1 MSKCYILGAGFSKAV
16 SDLPVM
22 KELTEKFWQIRNQ
35 EEKAGHNNRVYWGTK
50 IKHYLEYLENE
61 FFVKPCIKGRYE
73 NYKECDYQEN
83 LEALISF
90 IDLNTSGEIT
100 ARVVNKDGNKESYSK
115 PSLFWNFTDL
125 KELRT
130 CIQTYIYLAFIQ
142 TTIKKEILNPFIQR
156 ISQND
161 KLITF
166 NYDLIVEKALYERG
180 IWKPK
185 DGYGITFKEFHGIA
199 ALHKSKSEVHVYK
212 LHGSLNWKEDVGLQ
226 FFYDGN
232 NEPIFPG
239 YLLEDST
246 SPQYQEKKTGLWIM
260 PSFIK
265 QFLIPE
271 LLDIWQNAFSA
282 IKEAEEIIVIGYSL
296 PKEDS
301 AACLLF
307 GTTNIA
313 GKRLILVDP
322 NADKLL
328 EKYETVT
335 RNRDIKTFKSLK
347 DFLNNS

>member
-1 MSKCYILGAGFSKAV
+1 MSKCYILGAGFSNAV
-16 SDLPVM
+16 SGLPVM
-22 KELTEKFWQIRNQ
+22 KELTKAFWQVLEQ
-35 EEKAGHNNRVYWGTK
+35 EKNKGHNNRTFWGNR
-50 IKHYLEYLENE
+50 IRHYFEFLEND
-61 FFVKPCIKGRYE
+61 FFVRPCISGKYE
-73 NYKECDYQEN
+73 NYEECNFQEN

-90 IDLNTSGEIT
+90 IDLNVSGEIT
-100 ARVVNKDGNKESYSK
+100 ASVIDKDGNRGSYSK
-115 PSLFWNFTDL
+115 PTLFWNFTDL
-125 KELRT
+125 EELRT

-166 NYDLIVEKALYERG
+166 NYDLIVEKALYERD

-185 DGYGITFKEFHGIA
+185 DGYGIAFKEFHGIA
-199 ALHKSKSEVHVYK
+199 DFHKSKSEVHIYK
-212 LHGSLNWKEDVGLQ
+212 LHGSLNWEKDVGLQ
-226 FFYDGN
+226 FFYDN

-239 YLLEDST
+239 YLLEDSK
-246 SPQYQEKKTGLWIM
+246 SPQYQGKKTGLWIM

-313 GKRLILVDP
+313 DKRLILVDP
-322 NADKLL
+322 NADNLL
-328 EKYETVT
+328 EKYRTVT
-335 RNRDIKTFKSLK
+335 HNRNIKTFKSIEN
-347 DFLNNS
+347 FLNNS